1 MTVVDVAECIA
12 ALNIVDRQHVY
23 CGKMQDKKEQCIGV
37 YNLTRQQ
44 DKRNTVGGIE
54 NSSYA
59 IKPISILVHW
69 NKSIGDTEKA
79 AEKLYRAIENIRNV
93 TVNEVRILFTRLLT
107 DVPIDVGTDDDGI
120 YEMVIEA
127 NIYYE
132 R

>member
-12 ALNIVDRQHVY
+12 GLSIVDRQHVY
-23 CGKMQDKKEQCIGV
+23 CGKMQDKKERCIGI

-59 IKPISILVHW
+59 IKPVSILVHW
-69 NKSIGDTEKA
+69 NKSVGSTEET
-79 AEKLYRAIENIRNV
+79 AEKLYRAVENIRNV
-93 TVNEVRILFTRLLT
+93 TVNGVRVLFTRMLT
-107 DVPIDVGTDDDGI
+107 DAPIDVGTDADGI
-120 YEMVIEA
+120 YEMVIET